1 MYRSKPEDVRRLDYP
16 DQKMM
21 RPYRYEG
28 FNLGSTIG
36 DQNLFST
43 LRDLMLFDRALRL
56 GKILSLRSQEEAY
69 APVRL
74 NNGSE
79 YVEPVVYELYASKC
93 SYGMG
98 WEVCRH
104 PVRGWLVGH
113 AGYNRG
119 ISTMVYREVDP
130 ARSRRCTT
138 MATPAI
144 FPRSSLRL
152 EHCPRQ
158 GAARII
164 AAALHRPRIWRRAA
178 GRRPDRGPGPVQP
191 PARRSRAG

>member
-1 MYRSKPEDVRRLDYP
+1 MCGQRSGNHVHERIFRPAGMRSSYVLGSRALGPQRTPVTNHVYAVMYRSKPEDVRRLDYP

-69 APVRL
+69 APVQL

-104 PVRGWLVGH
+104 PVRGRLVGH
-113 AGYNRG
+113 AGYNHG
-119 ISTMVYREVDP
+119 IATMVYREVDSGLL
-130 ARSRRCTT
+130 RGDVRQWRHRRISR
-138 MATPAI
+138 
-144 FPRSSLRL
+144 RSSLL
-152 EHCPRQ
+152 P
-158 GAARII
+158 
-164 AAALHRPRIWRRAA
+164 
-178 GRRPDRGPGPVQP
+178 
-191 PARRSRAG
+191 